1 MLHTLRILIV
11 LSTILLVLSLFG
23 TLAFIILGYLKYAI
37 ICGISAIIL
46 FAITMVLARDIRIN
60 RIIEE
65 NEFLDEA

>member
-23 TLAFIILGYLKYAI
+23 TLAFIILGHLKYAI

-46 FAITMVLARDIRIN
+46 FAIVLTITCVNLLVSRKKVQY
-60 RIIEE
+60 
-65 NEFLDEA
+65 